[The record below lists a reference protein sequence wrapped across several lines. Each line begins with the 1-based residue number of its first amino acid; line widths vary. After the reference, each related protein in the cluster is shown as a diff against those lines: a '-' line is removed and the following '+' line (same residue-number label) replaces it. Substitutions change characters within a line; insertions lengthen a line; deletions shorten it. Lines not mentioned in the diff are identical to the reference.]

1 MKIDHP
7 YKHALHHPTF
17 EDSRGSFT
25 AFDSKYLDKDW
36 NQFNIGINDNRFTF
50 RGLHYQTNPPQSKC
64 IKVIQGKII
73 DIWVDLDTKEV
84 QTFELNNEETLYIPP
99 TYAHGYLTLEPNTIV
114 VYLVEGE
121 YNPDSEHSIVW
132 DSIPEVKESVEEYLD
147 GWDIHISEKDEVG
160 K

>member
-7 YKHALHHPTF
+7 YKHALYHTTF
-17 EDSRGSFT
+17 KDNRGSFT

-36 NQFNIGINDNRFTF
+36 NQFNVGINDNKFTF

-84 QTFELNNEETLYIPP
+84 QTFELNNEETL
-99 TYAHGYLTLEPNTIV
+99 
-114 VYLVEGE
+114 
-121 YNPDSEHSIVW
+121 
-132 DSIPEVKESVEEYLD
+132 
-147 GWDIHISEKDEVG
+147 
-160 K
+160 